1 MAFQCRVRSDINT
14 CAADVS
20 SKTVWSP
27 QILGRYLLGGTS
39 SGPQIKAARKPS
51 NCSKFIERL
60 SPKRSRTALRSSTSV
75 WVSGCDFMEQPRYWL
90 TRRVATTQRNN
101 HDHPLRRSGGN
112 LRKNRLQGMA
122 HIDAIVDQPV
132 ARRSSNFFCPSSTS
146 PLRCGA
152 QRACL
157 LVSDGPG

>member
-51 NCSKFIERL
+51 NCSKFIERS
-60 SPKRSRTALRSSTSV
+60 SPKRSRTALRSSSSV
-75 WVSGCDFMEQPRYWL
+75 WVSGCDFMGQPSAEL
-90 TRRVATTQRNN
+90 SFAANN
-101 HDHPLRRSGGN
+101 LFVVGADNFLNFPR
-112 LRKNRLQGMA
+112 
-122 HIDAIVDQPV
+122 HIAKAGFI
-132 ARRSSNFFCPSSTS
+132 
-146 PLRCGA
+146 
-152 QRACL
+152 
-157 LVSDGPG
+157 